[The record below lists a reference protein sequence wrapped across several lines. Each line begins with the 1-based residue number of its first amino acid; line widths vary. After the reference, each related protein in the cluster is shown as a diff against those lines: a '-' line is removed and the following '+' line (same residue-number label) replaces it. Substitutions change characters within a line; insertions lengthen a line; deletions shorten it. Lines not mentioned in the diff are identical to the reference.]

1 MDSKKSRKR
10 QANRERARKQRKRQ
24 QIRQTALIG
33 VGALLIAASIYLSV
47 DKKPAIIDF
56 KYKPED
62 IVYENPLHA
71 IHEMEG
77 PTLSSIPF
85 LPKDG
90 PQPKIAL
97 SESTYD
103 FRSIGAED
111 VVQYDFVIAN
121 IGDAP
126 LTISRVYTTCGC
138 TTADFTSTIIPPGKV
153 TIMTLTLDVGF
164 HDVSGQT
171 VRRGVMIENNDP
183 TNPQLEIWV
192 TATVMEA
199 P

>member
-1 MDSKKSRKR
+1 MSSKKTRRLK
-10 QANRERARKQRKRQ
+10 AVRERARKRRKRQ
-24 QIRQTALIG
+24 QIRQTATIG
-33 VGALLIAASIYLSV
+33 VVALLIAAGIYMSV
-47 DKKPAIIDF
+47 DKKPATVDF
-56 KYKPED
+56 DYKPED
-62 IVYENPLHA
+62 IVYNQPVHA
-71 IHEMEG
+71 IHEMNG
-77 PTLSSIPF
+77 PTLSAIPF

-90 PQPKIAL
+90 PQPKIAV
-97 SESTYD
+97 SETTYN
-103 FRSIGAED
+103 FGSIGAKD

-126 LTISRVYTTCGC
+126 LTISRAYTTCGC

-153 TIMTLTLDVGF
+153 IIMTLTLDAGF

-192 TATVMEA
+192 TVTVKKA